1 MNELRTMTAF
11 EGETMSATMSAIKT
25 DVRKTLARTWAGWAT
40 GCLLAAAG
48 VVGVAGV
55 AGAQSGGQTAAQ
67 AVAGFPSRPV
77 KFVVPYPAG
86 GAGDLIA
93 RSLGAGLQN
102 IWGKAVVIENQAG
115 ASGIIAVETGVRA
128 QPDGTTMVLISTTQ
142 TTVLPFIMDKL
153 PYDPLRD
160 LAPVSI
166 IGAIPNILVVSA
178 KSPYKTLADLVAAA
192 KAKPGALDYASSGK
206 GQSHHMMM
214 EYMMRATGSNLNAI
228 PYKGGA
234 PALVAVMGGEV
245 QAAWIAVS
253 TALPLLKN
261 GQLRGLA
268 MSTEERFAPVPDV
281 LTVSEQG
288 YPGFNYNFWM
298 GITVSSKTPAAIVK
312 KMDVDVKAIF
322 DSEAYRDS
330 IRKTGN
336 LLRYEGNEQFTKT
349 IRDEYAR
356 NKAILAP

>member
-1 MNELRTMTAF
+1 MKTESFNPRAF
-11 EGETMSATMSAIKT
+11 
-25 DVRKTLARTWAGWAT
+25 LAAT
-40 GCLLAAAG
+40 GARWLAAGLLALAVSAVAQAQPAPAA
-48 VVGVAGV
+48 A
-55 AGAQSGGQTAAQ
+55 AAQ
-67 AVAGFPSRPV
+67 ALAGFPSRPV

-115 ASGIIAVETGVRA
+115 ASGIIAVETAVRA
-128 QPDGTTMVLISTTQ
+128 QPDGTTMVLVSTTQ
-142 TTVLPFIMDKL
+142 TTVLPFMMDKL
-153 PYDPLRD
+153 PYEPLRD

-166 IGAIPNILVVSA
+166 IGAIPNILVVA
-178 KSPYKTLADLVAAA
+178 GKSPYKSFADLVAAA
-192 KAKPGALDYASSGK
+192 KARPGELDYASSGR

-214 EYMMRATGSNLNAI
+214 EYMMRATGTRLNAI

-253 TALPLLKN
+253 TALPLLRN

-268 MSTEERFAPVPDV
+268 MSTAERFAPVPDV
-281 LTVSEQG
+281 PTVAEQG
-288 YPGFNYNFWM
+288 FAGFDYNFWM
-298 GITVSSKTPAAIVK
+298 GINVSAKTPAAIVK
-312 KMDVDVKAIF
+312 KMDADVKSVF
-322 DSEAYRDS
+322 DGEAYRDS

-336 LLRYEGNEQFTKT
+336 LLRYESADQFGKT
-349 IRDEYAR
+349 IREEYAR
-356 NKAILAP
+356 NKAILAS